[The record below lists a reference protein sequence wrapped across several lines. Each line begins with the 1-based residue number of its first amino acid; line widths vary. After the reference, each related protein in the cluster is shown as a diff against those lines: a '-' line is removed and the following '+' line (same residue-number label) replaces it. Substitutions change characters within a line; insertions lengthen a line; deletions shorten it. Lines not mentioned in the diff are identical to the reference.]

1 MTRIAVSL
9 YSKYDGGLEESFV
22 FYCNLLDELGYEIT
36 AFFPK
41 SAPYQWRLSKKIE
54 TIFIEP
60 SGYLDIY
67 SMVKLILINT
77 SKKYDVFMS
86 FNSRAGHYSTII
98 SKLTKSRSIA
108 YTASYKVRRLKG
120 ADAIICVTDIMRK
133 NLEEKGFNKDILYT
147 LPPVSIELSNKKFSI
162 RRTHN
167 IYTNIGYLGRM
178 TQEKGFKNFCNAIT
192 EFNSKSKLNVH
203 IAGDGPEKE
212 QGIVKLKKYNVSMND
227 YGWIEDKDYFFSKID
242 ILVVPSTSETF
253 GIVILEAI
261 QRGVL
266 VVSTPTD
273 GAFTILSHNK
283 DGWISDSF
291 SPSSI
296 AQALGTALAN
306 RKKWDEIRQNALHKL
321 ELFGIEATKE
331 KMNTILERVLLR

>member
-1 MTRIAVSL
+1 
-9 YSKYDGGLEESFV
+9 
-22 FYCNLLDELGYEIT
+22 
-36 AFFPK
+36 
-41 SAPYQWRLSKKIE
+41 
-54 TIFIEP
+54 
-60 SGYLDIY
+60 
-67 SMVKLILINT
+67 
-77 SKKYDVFMS
+77 
-86 FNSRAGHYSTII
+86 
-98 SKLTKSRSIA
+98 
-108 YTASYKVRRLKG
+108 LKG